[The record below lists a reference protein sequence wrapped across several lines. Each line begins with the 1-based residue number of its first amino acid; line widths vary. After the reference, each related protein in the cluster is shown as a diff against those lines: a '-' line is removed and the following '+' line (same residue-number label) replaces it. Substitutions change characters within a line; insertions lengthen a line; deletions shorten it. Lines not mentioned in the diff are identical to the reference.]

1 MSVGSE
7 SGAAPGAGLE
17 QQLMRL
23 RELVF
28 RRSPEASGCARALG
42 RNVELLTARVDLMSA
57 LADSNGGVDGARD
70 QIERTAARLAALEP
84 TDTQT
89 LLDLIAALLVA
100 GRESEALA
108 RVLTLMEPSRHDVD
122 YAQTVMLIE
131 YLFGDGRA
139 AEAEELLQRT
149 LRHLGAG
156 VVGLLSTTVVTVLS
170 GRRETVAP
178 ANRRLL
184 TELLGLVDRQLVSAA
199 DDKPLLRIR
208 ARTLID
214 LGRHQDALGA
224 VDAILGRDEGDAS
237 ARWLRVI
244 ILTRLHDYRAALQD
258 FDLLPPER
266 ASTPWALAIRTY
278 LLQSL
283 GQPTSALEAGAE
295 ALQQYPDHLDV
306 QLAYAL
312 AVEAAGEPE
321 RALELIGE
329 LLRGRPDDAD
339 LLTVDGAVLRRQDRL
354 PEATAALQRAVDKNP
369 HDGQARATLADLLA
383 ADGDIDGAISQLDV
397 AISGDPDR
405 ADLLVQRARIL
416 LRVDRTIEAL
426 ESVDLA
432 QRGVAG
438 GAEVLGLRADILLK
452 LGREEEA
459 AAWYERAFREA
470 GGAASSAS
478 AHYADSLEQIARDLF
493 NGGSHFTQAL
503 DCLKPLTAAGVL
515 SAAGMGM
522 RAELLRLTGQYTQA
536 LEQADQAIAAGG
548 DRAWTSATKAQAL
561 VDLSRS
567 QEALDILD
575 EVLAGNPDYLWAR
588 FTAISATGEV
598 GRGGDSLAALDQYF
612 PEDDPPEGW
621 ETASQMTRARFFLD
635 LGRYDEAI
643 RKLFSL
649 SGEKDIVDA
658 DRAYL
663 RGVLGVAYNR
673 LGRIDDAVDQLQE
686 SIELFGDERPNWVQ
700 VELADAL
707 VRREE
712 QLTDEATTLYWSV
725 VTTVAPELVPRERA
739 NRAWALFRLGRVDE
753 AIADYQQALAAAAD
767 PLGEVRFHFVAMLHV
782 TGQPQAE
789 TELEHALAKAAALPD
804 RDQAREVLREGRYL
818 LDLLCHDQAHAPAA
832 EQLARL
838 SERLAKQDLDGIA
851 PDRAGA

>member
-1 MSVGSE
+1 MSAVSE
-7 SGAAPGAGLE
+7 SSAAPGGGLE

-28 RRSPEASGCARALG
+28 RRSAEAVGYARELG
-42 RNVELLTARVDLMSA
+42 RNVELLTARVELMSA
-57 LADSNGGVDGARD
+57 LADWNDGVDGARD

-84 TDTQT
+84 TDSQT

-108 RVLTLMEPSRHDVD
+108 RVLNLMDSSRQDVD
-122 YAQTVMLIE
+122 SAQTVMLIE
-131 YLFGDGRA
+131 YLFGGGRA
-139 AEAEELLQRT
+139 VEAEKLLQRT

-156 VVGLLSTTVVTVLS
+156 VAGLFSTTVVTVLS
-170 GRRETVAP
+170 ARQGVITP
-178 ANRRLL
+178 ASRRLL
-184 TELLGLVDRQLVSAA
+184 TELLRLVDRQLLSTT
-199 DDKPLLRIR
+199 DDPALLRIR

-214 LGRHQDALGA
+214 LGRYQDALGA
-224 VDAILGRDEGDAS
+224 VDAILSRDEGDPS

-244 ILTRLHDYRAALQD
+244 ILTRLHDYKTALPD
-258 FDLLPPER
+258 FGLLPLER

-278 LLQSL
+278 LLQNL
-283 GQPTSALEAGAE
+283 DQHSAALVAGAE

-312 AVEAAGEPE
+312 AVDAAGEPE

-339 LLTVDGAVLRRQDRL
+339 LLTVDAALLRRLGRL
-354 PEATAALQRAVDKNP
+354 PKATAALEHAVDKNP
-369 HDGQARATLADLLA
+369 HDVEARATLADLLA
-383 ADGDIDGAISQLDV
+383 AGDDIDGAISHLDI
-397 AISGDPDR
+397 AISDDPDR

-432 QRGVAG
+432 QRGDAA

-459 AAWYERAFREA
+459 AAWYKRAFREV
-470 GGAASSAS
+470 GAAGSSVS
-478 AHYADSLEQIARDLF
+478 EHYATSLEQIASDLF
-493 NGGSHFTQAL
+493 NGGTHFTEAL

-515 SAAGMGM
+515 SATGMGM

-536 LEQADQAIAAGG
+536 LEQANQAIAAGA
-548 DRAWTSATKAQAL
+548 DRAWTSATKAQTL

-575 EVLAGNPDYLWAR
+575 EVLAGNPDYVWAR
-588 FTAISATGEV
+588 FTAISAMGEV
-598 GRGGDSLAALDQYF
+598 GRGSDSLAALDQYF
-612 PEDDPPEGW
+612 PEDDAPEGW
-621 ETASQMTRARFFLD
+621 VTASQMTRARFFLD

-649 SGEKDIVDA
+649 SGEEDIMDA

-673 LGRIDDAVDQLQE
+673 LGRVDEAADQLRE
-686 SIELFGDERPNWVQ
+686 SIRLFGDETPKWAH

-707 VRREE
+707 ARRQE
-712 QLTDEATTLYWSV
+712 QLTDEATMLYRSV
-725 VTTVAPELVPRERA
+725 VTTVPPELVPRERA
-739 NRAWALFRLGRVDE
+739 NRAWALFRLGQVDE
-753 AIADYQQALAAAAD
+753 AIAEYQAALTAAAD
-767 PLGEVRFHFVAMLHV
+767 PLGEVRFHFVAMLHA

-789 TELEHALAKAAALPD
+789 AELERALATTAALPD
-804 RDQAREVLREGRYL
+804 RDQAREVLHEGRYL
-818 LDLLCHDQAHAPAA
+818 LDLLAHDQAHASAA
-832 EQLARL
+832 EQLVRL

-851 PDRAGA
+851 PNRAGA